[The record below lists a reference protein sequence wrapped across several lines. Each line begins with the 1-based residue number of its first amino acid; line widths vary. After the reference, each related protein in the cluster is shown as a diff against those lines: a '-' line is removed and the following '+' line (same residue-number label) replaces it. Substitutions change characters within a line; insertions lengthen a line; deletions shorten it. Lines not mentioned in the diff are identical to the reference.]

1 MCYKLIN
8 KIIICIGGGI
18 AIGLTWWLCDGGTYK
33 KASECPSYEIDWTIK
48 DYKQR
53 CLKKEA
59 QEILLEHET
68 INYKGRIYKLK
79 CKSIGAGVYEI
90 YKDLEVMK

>member
-1 MCYKLIN
+1 MPLN
-8 KIIICIGGGI
+8 N
-18 AIGLTWWLCDGGTYK
+18 LH
-33 KASECPSYEIDWTIK
+33 WTIK

-59 QEILLEHET
+59 QEILLERDS
-68 INYKGRIYKLK
+68 INFKGTPYFLK

>member
-1 MCYKLIN
+1 MTLN
-8 KIIICIGGGI
+8 N
-18 AIGLTWWLCDGGTYK
+18 LH
-33 KASECPSYEIDWTIK
+33 WTKK

-59 QEILLEHET
+59 QEILLERDS
-68 INYKGRIYKLK
+68 INFKGTPCPLK

-90 YKDLEVMK
+90 YKDFEVKK